1 MLRSLVGSEM
11 CIRDRYQRRVRGVA
25 ICAMS
30 RSASPSRKGKKD
42 KTPEP
47 ESSPISREV
56 VSEQMQDIFSMVK
69 ALRDEKDALISQ
81 LEQMDLRN
89 EADNK
94 RFCKEIGKVIR
105 DLDGL
110 KEIFGT
116 AADGVNA
123 KSAYGIPEVPEA
135 AVAALIPET
144 LHDVMKGDSVLDLG
158 PEVSDVAGEVGRT
171 EDALG
176 DTAAEYSK
184 LAEAGKNLVWDVERL
199 NMIIQAYDKDLAK
212 LKGDGG
218 VMKSRVNAL
227 RLMWRSKFSAL
238 RRWQDFTRRSHVERF
253 QDQLDEAHDKYK
265 EMQMEK
271 EEDISSLWELIGAQ
285 RVKENRVKLT
295 LFLKKMKNAKMYGIW
310 RGWSKFMAKR
320 RKEAMDADKDALFN
334 EHALRMAGKKKE
346 EVEAMLRTFLK
357 RMQARK
363 YVPAFNAWLEIVG
376 GRKKR
381 SFEEQLELE
390 RQRRLAAMADM
401 EKSEMAKRLKLHFAR
416 LNGKFL
422 DMCWRG
428 WRKFV
433 QDEKLR
439 NLGDDE
445 RFKRLK
451 AFLGAKLKGLKYAI
465 FHGLV
470 REAKDNK
477 KMAMMN
483 SDKAKK
489 VACYLEMICRGLTQ
503 RIFGAMKRYKF
514 MAKQHREE
522 EERLRALLA
531 EKHSQSLQR
540 LKIFLAGK
548 EKRMLYA
555 GFRWWQ
561 NCTVNSKFGI
571 LDREIARAQAARKAA
586 EEECERLRAALEN
599 SDGKSELQQKLDAI
613 LGQKAECQAETDNLT
628 AEIEAAKAKLANLK
642 QLLADAKQGRRD
654 DKLETTRLTGEL
666 EKVSADKEDLDK
678 EMALIVDQ
686 IGFLSEYSS
695 KKAKN

>member
-1 MLRSLVGSEM
+1 
-11 CIRDRYQRRVRGVA
+11 
-25 ICAMS
+25 MS
-30 RSASPSRKGKKD
+30 RSASPSRKAKQA
-42 KTPEP
+42 PEP
-47 ESSPISREV
+47 ESSPISREE
-56 VSEQMQDIFSMVK
+56 VSSQMQDIFSMVK
-69 ALRDEKDALISQ
+69 TLRDEKDALISQ

-94 RFCKEIGKVIR
+94 RYCKEIGKVCR

-110 KEIFGT
+110 KEIFVT
-116 AADGVNA
+116 ASDGVNA
-123 KSAYGIPEVPEA
+123 KSSYGIPEVPEA
-135 AVAALIPET
+135 AVAALIPES
-144 LHDVMKGDSVLDLG
+144 LHDVMKGDSALDLG
-158 PEVSDVAGEVGRT
+158 EEVTDVTGEVNRAQGSLDSCGT
-171 EDALG
+171 EYL
-176 DTAAEYSK
+176 K

-218 VMKSRVNAL
+218 MMKSRVNAL
-227 RLMWRSKFSAL
+227 RLMWRSKFSAV

-253 QDQLDEAHDKYK
+253 QDQLDEAQAQF
-265 EMQMEK
+265 EAMQAEK
-271 EEDISSLWELIGAQ
+271 EEDISALWELIGAQ

-295 LFLKKMKNAKMYGIW
+295 LFLKKMKNSKLYGIW
-310 RGWSKFMAKR
+310 RGWGKFMTKR
-320 RKEAMDADKDALFN
+320 RKEAMDADKDSLFN
-334 EHALRMAGKKKE
+334 EHALKMAGKKKE
-346 EVEAMLRTFLK
+346 EVEAMLKTFIK

-363 YVPAFNAWLEIVG
+363 YVPAFNAWLELVG

-381 SFEEQLELE
+381 SFEENLELE

-401 EKSEMAKRLKLHFAR
+401 EKNEMAQRLKLHFAR

-422 DMCWRG
+422 DLCWRG

-439 NLGDDE
+439 NMADSE
-445 RFKRLK
+445 KFKRLK
-451 AFLGAKLKGLKYAI
+451 TFLGAKLKGLKYAV

-489 VACYLEMICRGLTQ
+489 VACYLEMIIRGIVQ

-514 MAKQHREE
+514 MAKQLRDE
-522 EERLRALLA
+522 EERLRALLM
-531 EKHSQSLQR
+531 EKHSQSMQR
-540 LKIFLAGK
+540 LKIFLSGK
-548 EKRMLYA
+548 EKRMMYG

-571 LDREIARAQAARKAA
+571 MEREVERARKARIAA
-586 EEECERLRAALEN
+586 EEECAKLRAALGNEE
-599 SDGKSELQQKLDAI
+599 GKAELRTKLEAV
-613 LGQKAECQAETDNLT
+613 LKQKAETESETTDLSNQ
-628 AEIEAAKAKLANLK
+628 IEEAKNKLAALK
-642 QLLADAKQGRRD
+642 DSLAQEKAGRRD
-654 DKLETTRLTGEL
+654 DKLETARLVKEL
-666 EKVSADKEDLDK
+666 DTTTHDKEDLDK

-695 KKAKN
+695 KKAK